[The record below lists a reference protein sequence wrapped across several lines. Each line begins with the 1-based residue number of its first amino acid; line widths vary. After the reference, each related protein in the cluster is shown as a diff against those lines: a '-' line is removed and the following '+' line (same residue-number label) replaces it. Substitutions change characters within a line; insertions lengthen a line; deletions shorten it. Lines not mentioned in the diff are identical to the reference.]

1 MKLHCKHLLKV
12 ADLKPKE
19 TERLFALTE
28 RLKKRFTQGIREH
41 YLHGVTLGM
50 IFEKASAR
58 TRLSFEVGMR
68 QLGGQALYI
77 GRDEMGIG
85 TRESVK
91 DVAKVISRYLDAIM
105 IRAKSHEMIAEL
117 AGYSNIPVING
128 LSDMYHPCQ
137 ALSDAFTIYEK
148 KGTLKGVKLAFIGDS
163 NNVARS
169 LAVVSLQTGMRFHIA
184 SPKGYEFTKEFLATI
199 KPDSAKHAGS
209 LKMTNDPKAAAR
221 GADVIYT
228 DVWASMGQEDERL
241 KRLGAFMPFRVDMKL
256 VRLAKKSVVVMH
268 CLPARR
274 EEEIT
279 AEVLDSPRSIVYDQ
293 AENRMH
299 VQKAI
304 LLALMAPGV
313 EIED

>member
-1 MKLHCKHLLKV
+1 MKLRCKDLLTV
-12 ADLKPKE
+12 ADLKPGE
-19 TERLFALTE
+19 IEDLFSLTSS
-28 RLKKRFTQGIREH
+28 LKQRFKKGVREH
-41 YLHGVTLGM
+41 FLHGMTLGM

-68 QLGGQALYI
+68 QLGGQAMYI
-77 GRDEMGIG
+77 GKDEIGIG

-105 IRAKSHEMIAEL
+105 IRSTSHAMIEEL
-117 AGYSNIPVING
+117 AQFSDIPVING

-148 KGTLKGVKLAFIGDS
+148 KGKCKGMKLAFIGDS

-169 LAVVSLQTGMRFHIA
+169 LAVVSLLTGMHFFIA
-184 SPKGYEFTKEFLATI
+184 SPKGYEFTKDFLKSIRTL
-199 KPDSAKHAGS
+199 AKRSKGS
-209 LKMTNDPKAAAR
+209 VVMLRNPGKAAAN
-221 GADVIYT
+221 ADAIYT
-228 DVWASMGQEDERL
+228 DVWASMGQEAERL
-241 KRLGAFMPFRVDMKL
+241 KRLRDFSAYRIDGRIL
-256 VRLAKKSVVVMH
+256 RRAKKDVIVMH

-279 AEVLDSPRSIVYDQ
+279 SEVLDGSKSVVYDQ

-313 EIED
+313 EIQ